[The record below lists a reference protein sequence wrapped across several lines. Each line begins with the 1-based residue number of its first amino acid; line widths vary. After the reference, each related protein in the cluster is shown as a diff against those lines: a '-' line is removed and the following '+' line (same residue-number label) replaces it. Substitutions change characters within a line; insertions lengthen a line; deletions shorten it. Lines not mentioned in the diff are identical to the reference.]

1 MKNKFLDIV
10 GQRLPIPEDIPG
22 AVEEDMTHP
31 SVVRNSEREILP
43 VHRFEIAEHTIYDTQ
58 SGFQV
63 RVTLVV
69 FGSHDGVSAGDRLE
83 HCLVGFIP
91 DALAL
96 DRQVEGLATEICLV
110 PELGD
115 DHGTSA

>member
-1 MKNKFLDIV
+1 
-10 GQRLPIPEDIPG
+10 
-22 AVEEDMTHP
+22 
-31 SVVRNSEREILP
+31 
-43 VHRFEIAEHTIYDTQ
+43 VHRLGIAEHTIYDTQ

-69 FGSHDGVSAGDRLE
+69 LGSHDGVSTADRLE

-96 DRQVEGLATEICLV
+96 DREVEES
-110 PELGD
+110 LGAEPGD
-115 DHGTSA
+115 NHGTSA